1 MAAPLLAQTRIWQI
15 PQSDMDDGD
24 ADGINETFWKRLL
37 FNYVA
42 GCYRIL
48 CAAEKGLQPPP
59 TEEKSM
65 TPAYQLQCIDCH
77 ATYDPT
83 EIIYTCPSCGGLL
96 EVVYDPASIEID
108 FHRSGE
114 CRSVWKYRALLPVDI
129 EPVTIQEGG
138 TPLYRLRRL
147 LMDTDANS
155 NSREIFV
162 KHEGLNP
169 TGSFKDR
176 GMTVGV
182 SKAIELGMKTV
193 ACASTGNTS
202 ASLATY
208 AARAGI
214 PAVVLL
220 PGGKVALGKVAQA
233 LIHGAKV
240 LNIRGN
246 FDEALKLVRQV
257 CDEYGFYLLNSINPF
272 RLEGQKTIAFEIA
285 DELGWEVPDRVILPV
300 GNAGNISA
308 IYKGFKEL
316 KSCGITDSIPKMTGI
331 QAEGARPVVDAID
344 RKLEAIEPE
353 RKPET
358 IATAIRIGDPVN
370 AAKALRAI
378 RESGGLA
385 ISVADE
391 EIIDAQRD
399 LASLEGIGVEPAS
412 AASVAGMRRLIA
424 DGLID
429 ADERIVCV
437 TTGHILKDPTEIVD
451 VCAKPTWVDADIAAV
466 RRAVFG

>member
-1 MAAPLLAQTRIWQI
+1 MIYDL
-15 PQSDMDDGD
+15 SE
-24 ADGINETFWKRLL
+24 INFRKT
-37 FNYVA
+37 
-42 GCYRIL
+42 
-48 CAAEKGLQPPP
+48 
-59 TEEKSM
+59 
-65 TPAYQLQCIDCH
+65 D
-77 ATYDPT
+77 
-83 EIIYTCPSCGGLL
+83 
-96 EVVYDPASIEID
+96 
-108 FHRSGE
+108 E
-114 CRSVWKYRALLPVDI
+114 CRSVWKYKALLPVNI
-129 EPVTIQEGG
+129 KPVTIQEGG
-138 TPLYRLRRL
+138 TPLYRIERL
-147 LMDTDANS
+147 GEGMEVS
-155 NSREIFV
+155 EIFV

-182 SKAIELGMKTV
+182 TKAIELGMKTV

-208 AARAGI
+208 AAKAGI

-240 LNIRGN
+240 LNIHGN
-246 FDEALKLVRQV
+246 FDEALRLVREV

-272 RLEGQKTIAFEIA
+272 RLEGQKTIAFEIV

-316 KSCGITDSIPKMTGI
+316 KELGITDAIPKMTGI
-331 QAEGARPVVDAID
+331 QAEGSRPVVDAID
-344 RKLEAIEPE
+344 RELAEIVPEAN
-353 RKPET
+353 PET

-385 ISVADE
+385 ISVSDE
-391 EIIDAQRD
+391 EIVSAQRD
-399 LASLEGIGVEPAS
+399 LASVEGIGVEPAS
-412 AASVAGMRRLIA
+412 ATSVAGLRKLVA
-424 DGLID
+424 EGLID
-429 ADERIVCV
+429 ADERIVCI
-437 TTGHILKDPTEIVD
+437 TTGNILKDPTEVVD
-451 VCAKPTWVDADIAAV
+451 VCAKPLEVDANIDAV

>member
-1 MAAPLLAQTRIWQI
+1 M
-15 PQSDMDDGD
+15 
-24 ADGINETFWKRLL
+24 N
-37 FNYVA
+37 
-42 GCYRIL
+42 
-48 CAAEKGLQPPP
+48 
-59 TEEKSM
+59 
-65 TPAYQLQCIDCH
+65 YQLHCIECH
-77 ATYDPT
+77 TLYDPD

-96 EVVYDPASIEID
+96 EVIYDISEID
-108 FHRSGE
+108 FRKTDE
-114 CRSVWKYRALLPVDI
+114 CRSVWKYKALLPVNI
-129 EPVTIQEGG
+129 KPVTIQEGG
-138 TPLYRLRRL
+138 TPLYRTERL
-147 LMDTDANS
+147 KDGLELS
-155 NSREIFV
+155 EVFV

-182 SKAIELGMKTV
+182 TKAIELGMKTV

-208 AARAGI
+208 AAKAGI

-220 PGGKVALGKVAQA
+220 PGGKVALGKIAQA

-246 FDEALKLVRQV
+246 FDEALRLVREV

-316 KSCGITDSIPKMTGI
+316 KELGVTDAIPKMTGI
-331 QAEGARPVVDAID
+331 QAEGSRPVVDAID
-344 RKLEAIEPE
+344 RELAEIVPDPN
-353 RKPET
+353 PET

-385 ISVADE
+385 ISVSDD
-391 EIIDAQRD
+391 EIISAQRN
-399 LASLEGIGVEPAS
+399 LASTEGVGVEPAS
-412 AASVAGMRRLIA
+412 ATSVAGLRKLVLG
-424 DGLID
+424 GLID
-429 ADERIVCV
+429 SDERIVCI
-437 TTGHILKDPTEIVD
+437 TTGNIMKDPTEVVD
-451 VCAKPTWVDADIAAV
+451 VCPKPIEVDANIDAV

>member
-1 MAAPLLAQTRIWQI
+1 M
-15 PQSDMDDGD
+15 
-24 ADGINETFWKRLL
+24 N
-37 FNYVA
+37 
-42 GCYRIL
+42 
-48 CAAEKGLQPPP
+48 
-59 TEEKSM
+59 
-65 TPAYQLQCIDCH
+65 YQLQCIECR
-77 ATYDPT
+77 AVYDPD
-83 EIIYTCPSCGGLL
+83 EVIYTCPSCGCLL
-96 EVVYDPASIEID
+96 EVVYDLSSVD
-108 FHRSGE
+108 FHKTDE
-114 CRSVWKYRALLPVDI
+114 CRSVWKYKALLPVNI
-129 EPVTIQEGG
+129 KPVTIGEGG
-138 TPLYRLRRL
+138 TPLYRTERL
-147 LMDTDANS
+147 GDGMGV
-155 NSREIFV
+155 REMFV

-182 SKAIELGMKTV
+182 TKAIELGMKTV

-208 AARAGI
+208 AAKAGI

-220 PGGKVALGKVAQA
+220 PSGNVALGKIAQA

-246 FDEALKLVRQV
+246 FDEALKLVRTL

-285 DELGWEVPDRVILPV
+285 DELGWEVPDRIILPV

-316 KSCGITDSIPKMTGI
+316 KELGIIDAIPKMTGI
-331 QAEGARPVVDAID
+331 QAEGSRPVVDAID
-344 RKLEAIEPE
+344 RGLAEIVPEAN
-353 RKPET
+353 PET

-385 ISVADE
+385 ISVSDE
-391 EIIDAQRD
+391 EIVQAQRD
-399 LASLEGIGVEPAS
+399 LASVEGIGVEPAS
-412 AASVAGMRRLIA
+412 ATSVAGMRKLVA
-424 DGLID
+424 EGLID
-429 ADERIVCV
+429 TDERIVCI
-437 TTGHILKDPTEIVD
+437 TTGHILKDPTEVVD
-451 VCAKPTWVDADIAAV
+451 VCEKPIEVDAEIEAV